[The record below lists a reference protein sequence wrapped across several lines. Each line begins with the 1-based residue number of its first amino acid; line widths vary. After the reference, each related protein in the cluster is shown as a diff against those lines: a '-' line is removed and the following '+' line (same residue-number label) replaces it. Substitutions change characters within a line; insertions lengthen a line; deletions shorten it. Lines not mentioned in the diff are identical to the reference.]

1 MTTDLGPVRATCK
14 KKKYFS
20 DPHCKVPT
28 TYKILQPN
36 EYWTIC
42 GNVYFKQW
50 YCVDR
55 ATYMSKGH

>member
-1 MTTDLGPVRATCK
+1 M
-14 KKKYFS
+14 FS

-42 GNVYFKQW
+42 GNVYFKRW

-55 ATYMSKGH
+55 ATYMSKGHLNDSLFQVEHEKLLT